1 MQIISLFLLSS
12 IILSHLTAMDIL
24 HESTAIP
31 YTMNAIEETTH
42 LLVSLMHRK
51 KSKRFSPH
59 NITTS
64 RSLICEGADLNKDGF
79 CILHDAVTYNQEI
92 LVSDLIKAG
101 ADVNR
106 NVGNTTPL
114 LISCEDHV
122 HPSIMH
128 LLLQAQAHVNHKNAQ
143 GDTALHLLVHSL
155 SKNASRTKVK
165 DKICLLLRYGAYLGY
180 LNNDFLSAE
189 KLLKNL
195 GLLKDR
201 AGKTDT
207 IEQLL
212 ISGTTHDAYKQWVEK
227 FHDYESE
234 KALKEQRFEQFLTLA
249 GEFKD
254 LYQPSDGNINGSTS
268 CPEYP
273 SFSMFT
279 LSYNQ

>member
-1 MQIISLFLLSS
+1 MQTISLFLLFSV
-12 IILSHLTAMDIL
+12 ITSHLAAMDML
-24 HESTAIP
+24 YENKG
-31 YTMNAIEETTH
+31 TMNAIEETTH
-42 LLVSLMHRK
+42 RLASLMLRK
-51 KSKRFSPH
+51 KSNRYSPH
-59 NITTS
+59 DITTS

-106 NVGNTTPL
+106 NVGDTTPL
-114 LISCEDHV
+114 FISCEDHV

-143 GDTALHLLVHSL
+143 GNTALHLLVHSL

-165 DKICLLLRYGAYLGY
+165 DKICLLLRYGAYSGY
-180 LNNDFLSAE
+180 LNNESLTAE

-227 FHDYESE
+227 FQDYESE
-234 KALKEQRFEQFLTLA
+234 KTLKEQRFEQFLTLA